1 MAIMFDRLGSLIARR
16 WGWLLIGWA
25 GLAVLVLMAAPSWDD
40 VTCDGDFAYLPD
52 QMSSV
57 RGEKLLAAAF
67 PDERSKSSVF
77 LVLAR
82 RDGPL
87 QPVDYAMGDRLA
99 AQFTPETDN
108 SIVNVVSYRTE
119 VVGAKLRSRPGPE
132 GQAALIV
139 LDLQNEFAAV
149 GNIDLIERIYGAI
162 ETLRHDPAF
171 PAGLQL
177 GVTGSAAIG
186 SDMLLA
192 AEESIRNIEQTTV
205 ILVILILLLV
215 YRAPGL
221 VIIPLVTILVSLE
234 VATGLVAQLSQ
245 WSSQTGWI
253 DYKIFSTTKIFIV
266 VILYG
271 TGTDF
276 CLFLISRYREDLDRG
291 LDTAGAVAHSLGRV
305 GGAVAASAM
314 TAILGLGAMACC
326 EFGKFRNSGPTIA
339 LCLIVALLACL
350 TLTPALLRAAGPLVF
365 WPFGIRRL
373 PNASLVADDR
383 AADGSIMHRFW
394 QRLGRMILAR
404 PGLILVGSLVVMAP
418 LCYQGLRVDVTYDL
432 MSELRSDRPS
442 VEGTK
447 LVRRYFSAGE
457 TGPVTVLAYSK
468 SGGLYATQ
476 ETREKLRRLS
486 DDLYRFE
493 YRDAEGTTV
502 RPVTSVCS
510 LSEPL
515 GEPPRRFG
523 FRDAVRKVVLRS
535 HPLTK
540 KFYLAQSPGYR
551 GKVTRLDV
559 VLRYDPFSAESIRVL
574 DRLQAHLHDL
584 ARSPDSGWAGADF
597 YYLGTTA
604 SIRDLKSVTSRD
616 MTRIQRLVPITV
628 LAVLIVI
635 LRRPVV
641 CVYLVLS
648 VLLGYFVS
656 IGTTQLFFAWLYG
669 PSFQG
674 LDWKVPIFL
683 FVILIAIGE
692 DYNIYLVT
700 RVVEEQKR
708 LGAAEGLRTALVKTG
723 GIITSCGIIMAG
735 TFASMSTGTL
745 RAVLELGVALPF
757 GVLLDTC
764 VIRPILVPAFLAIWD
779 KRSARFGE
787 RYR

>member
-1 MAIMFDRLGSLIARR
+1 MAIMFDRLGSFIARR
-16 WGWLLIGWA
+16 WGWVLSGWA
-25 GLAVLVLMAAPSWDD
+25 SLAVLVLMAAPSWDD
-40 VTCDGDFAYLPD
+40 VARDGDFAYLPA

-57 RGEKLLAAAF
+57 RGEKLLEAAF

-87 QPVDYAMGDRLA
+87 RPEDYSIGDRLA
-99 AQFTPETDN
+99 AQFTSETEN
-108 SIVNVVSYRTE
+108 GIVNVVSYRTE
-119 VVGAKLRSRPGPE
+119 VVGERLRSPSGPE
-132 GQAALIV
+132 GQAALVV
-139 LDLQNEFAAV
+139 LNLQNEFAAV
-149 GNIDLIERIYGAI
+149 GNMDLIERIHGAM
-162 ETLRHDPAF
+162 ETLRHDPAC
-171 PAGLQL
+171 PVGLQL

-192 AEESIRNIEQTTV
+192 AEESIRNTEKTTV
-205 ILVILILLLV
+205 ILLILILLLV

-221 VIIPLVTILVSLE
+221 VLIPLVTIFVSLA
-234 VATGLVAQLSQ
+234 VATGFVAQLSQ
-245 WSSQTGWI
+245 WSAQTGWI
-253 DYKIFSTTKIFIV
+253 DYKIFNTTKIFIV

-271 TGTDF
+271 AGTDF
-276 CLFLISRYREDLDRG
+276 CLFLISRYREDLERG
-291 LDTAGAVAHSLGRV
+291 LDTAGAIAHSLGRV

-314 TAILGLGAMACC
+314 TAILGLGAMAFC

-339 LCLIVALLACL
+339 LSLVVVLLACL
-350 TLTPALLRAAGPLVF
+350 TLAPAMLRAAGRFVF
-365 WPFGIRRL
+365 WPFSVRRL
-373 PNASLVADDR
+373 SDASLMADDR
-383 AADGSIMHRFW
+383 AADGPMMYRFW
-394 QRLGRMILAR
+394 QRLSRIVLAR

-418 LCYQGLRVDVTYDL
+418 LFYQGLLVDVTYDL
-432 MSELRSDRPS
+432 LSELPSDCPS
-442 VEGTK
+442 VEGTQ
-447 LVRRYFSAGE
+447 LLRHYFSPGE

-468 SGGLYATQ
+468 SGGLDATN

-493 YRDAEGTTV
+493 YRDAKGTTV

-510 LSEPL
+510 LIEPL
-515 GEPPRRFG
+515 GELPRRFG
-523 FRDAVRKVVLRS
+523 FREAVRKGVLRS

-540 KFYLAQSPGYR
+540 NLYLAQSPDYQ

-559 VLRYDPFSAESIRVL
+559 VLRYDPFSAESIRLL
-574 DRLQAHLHDL
+574 DRLEAYFQDL
-584 ARSPDSGWAGADF
+584 ACSPNSDWAGADF
-597 YYLGTTA
+597 YFLGTTA
-604 SIRDLKSVTSRD
+604 GIRDLKSVTSRD
-616 MTRIQRLVPITV
+616 MTRIEQLVPVVV
-628 LAVLIVI
+628 LAVLIFI

-669 PSFQG
+669 ASFQG
-674 LDWKVPIFL
+674 LDWKVPMFL

-708 LGAAEGLRTALVKTG
+708 RGAAEGLRMALVKTG

-757 GVLLDTC
+757 GILLDTC

-779 KRSARFGE
+779 KCSARFKE
-787 RYR
+787 KDR